1 MWRFLANNFVARC
14 PVRITV
20 ETRFEIKANV
30 AELNQQHKTDN
41 IKLDALL
48 MDRNANIVDVSY
60 GNPLESELKIST
72 LNVIVENE
80 KLKSFFGNFYVFL
93 HYLIIFHV
101 CINTIDQIIPQYQ

>member
-14 PVRITV
+14 PVRFIV

-60 GNPLESELKIST
+60 GNPLDKLSFPLKSELKICT

-80 KLKSFFGNFYVFL
+80 KLRASLV
-93 HYLIIFHV
+93 IFTLF
-101 CINTIDQIIPQYQ
+101 CTI